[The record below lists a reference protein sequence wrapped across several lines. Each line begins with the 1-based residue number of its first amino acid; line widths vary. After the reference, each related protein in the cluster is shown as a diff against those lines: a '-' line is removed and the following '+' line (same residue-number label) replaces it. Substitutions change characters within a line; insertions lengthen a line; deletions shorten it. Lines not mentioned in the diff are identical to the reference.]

1 MGEHSVQT
9 LETASQRAA
18 FIHYLIQDIRAL
30 EYMLQNDLIESGI
43 TRIGAEQEFCLVT
56 ADWRPSDNNMEVLK
70 AIDDDHFTTELATY
84 NLEINLDPVELKAG
98 AMKSVHHQLDD
109 LLDNAGR
116 AARRYGTNILLTGI
130 LPTIG
135 SRHLGY
141 DYITPSPR
149 YYALNQILKEVR
161 SSDFQLHLRGVDELS
176 IIHDTVLFEAC
187 NTSFQLHLQIDPNDF
202 VSSFNWSQAISGPV
216 LGVSTNSPLLLG
228 RELWSETRIA
238 LFQQSIDTRNT
249 SYALKDQRPRV
260 SFGKEWA
267 TGTTVDIFK
276 DNIAQ
281 YPAILSTK
289 LEDDSYKMVQEGKIP
304 KLRALGLH
312 SGTIYPWNRACYGV
326 GNGKPHLRIENRYI
340 PAGPTTLDAMATFA
354 FWVGL
359 MQARPTKFDNIPEV
373 MDFREVKNN
382 FINSAR
388 AGLDTFQCWD
398 GKRMSTE
405 DLVTKELLPIAYRGL
420 TNSGLDKETTEN
432 YLRVIEQRA
441 KGKTGSKWLTRN
453 YRKLRKENKI
463 DHSLR
468 LLTQHLHQFEQSG
481 KPVHEWTDIACPA
494 KADTPPRYVGHI
506 MSSQLFTVHEDDLAN
521 LAIEIMQWKDIHHM
535 PVTDHQGKLTG
546 LLTWTHVERFGQP
559 PPLDKDLIVGT
570 IMEAEVITTTPRTS
584 IQEAITHM
592 KTNEIGCLPVLQK
605 GDLVGIITIKDVI
618 AFDHDPS
625 A

>member
-1 MGEHSVQT
+1 MGEHAVQT
-9 LETASQRAA
+9 LETASQRAE
-18 FIHYLIQDIRAL
+18 FIHFLIQDIKAL
-30 EYMLQNDLIESGI
+30 EYMLENKLIESGI

-56 ADWRPSDNNMEVLK
+56 ADWRPSDNNLDVLK
-70 AIDDDHFTTELATY
+70 DINDEHFTTELATY
-84 NLEINLDPVELKAG
+84 NLEINLDPVELKAN
-98 AMKSVHHQLDD
+98 ALESVHQQLDD
-109 LLDNAGR
+109 LLDKAR
-116 AARRYGTNILLTGI
+116 KAARRYGSNVILTGI
-130 LPTIG
+130 LPTVG

-141 DYITPSPR
+141 NYITPSPR

-161 SSDFQLHLRGVDELS
+161 GSDFQLHLRGVDELS

-187 NTSFQLHLQIDPNDF
+187 NTSFQLHLQIEPDDF
-202 VSSFNWSQAISGPV
+202 VQSFNWAQAISGPV
-216 LGVSTNSPLLLG
+216 MGVSTNSPLLLG

-267 TGTTVDIFK
+267 TGTAVDIFK

-289 LEDDSYKMVQEGKIP
+289 IEEDSYQMVKEGKIP

-340 PAGPTTLDAMATFA
+340 PSGPSTLDEMATFA

-359 MQARPTKFDNIPEV
+359 MQARPKKFDNLPEV
-373 MDFREVKNN
+373 MDFREIKNN
-382 FINSAR
+382 FIKSAR

-398 GKRMSTE
+398 GQRLSTE
-405 DLVTKELLPIAYRGL
+405 DLITKEFLPIAYRGL
-420 TNSGLDKETTEN
+420 KNSGMDEEAIEK
-432 YLRVIEQRA
+432 YLQVIEQRA

-453 YRKLRKENKI
+453 YRKVRKENKI

-468 LLTQHLHQFEQSG
+468 LLTQQPHENQHTG
-481 KPVHEWTDIACPA
+481 KSVYQWEDIPCPA

-506 MSSQLFTVHEDDLAN
+506 MSSQLLTIHEDDLAN
-521 LAIEIMQWKDIHHM
+521 LAIEIMQWKDIHHL
-535 PVTDHQGKLTG
+535 PVTNHQGELTG
-546 LLTWTHVERFGQP
+546 LLTWTHVERFGHP
-559 PPLDKDLIVGT
+559 PPLDKDLVVRT
-570 IMEAEVITTTPRTS
+570 IMEKEVITATPKTS
-584 IQEAITHM
+584 ISEAITLM
-592 KTNEIGCLPVLQK
+592 KKNEIGCLPVLQR

>member
-1 MGEHSVQT
+1 MGEHAVQT
-9 LETASQRAA
+9 LESASQRAE
-18 FIHYLIQDIRAL
+18 FIHFLIQDIKAL
-30 EYMLQNDLIESGI
+30 EYMLDHDMIESGI

-56 ADWRPSDNNMEVLK
+56 ADWRPSDNNLEVLK
-70 AIDDDHFTTELATY
+70 AINDEHFTTELATY
-84 NLEINLDPVELKAG
+84 NLEINLDPIELKTG
-98 AMKSVHHQLDD
+98 ALQSVSDQLQGLLEKARKS
-109 LLDNAGR
+109 
-116 AARRYGTNILLTGI
+116 ARRFGSNVLLTGI
-130 LPTIG
+130 LPTVG

-141 DYITPSPR
+141 NYITPSPR

-161 SSDFQLHLRGVDELS
+161 GSDFQLHLRGVDELS

-187 NTSFQLHLQIDPNDF
+187 NTSFQLHLQIDPKDF

-216 LGVSTNSPLLLG
+216 LGASVNSPLLLG

-260 SFGKEWA
+260 SFGKDWA
-267 TGTTVDIFK
+267 YGTAVDIFK

-281 YPAILSTK
+281 YPAILSARID
-289 LEDDSYKMVQEGKIP
+289 EDSYEMVQNGTVP

-340 PAGPTTLDAMATFA
+340 PAGPSTLDAMATFA

-359 MQARPTKFDNIPEV
+359 MQARPAKFDNLPEV

-388 AGLDTFQCWD
+388 AGLDTFQYWD
-398 GKRMSTE
+398 GQRMSTE
-405 DLVTKELLPIAYRGL
+405 DLIVKELLPIAYRGL
-420 TNSGLDKETTEN
+420 SNSGIEKENIEK
-432 YLRVIEQRA
+432 YLEVIEKRA
-441 KGKTGSKWLTRN
+441 SGRTGSKWLTRN

-468 LLTQHLHQFEQSG
+468 LLTQHMHQHQQTG
-481 KPVHEWTDIACPA
+481 KSVVDWPDIPRPA
-494 KADTPPRYVGHI
+494 KADTPARYVGHI
-506 MSSQLFTVHEDDLAN
+506 MSSQLFTIHEDDLAN
-521 LAIEIMQWKDIHHM
+521 LAIEIMQWKEIHHL
-535 PVTDHQGKLTG
+535 PVTNHQGVLTG
-546 LLTWTHVERFGQP
+546 LLTWTHVEKFGHP
-559 PPLDKDLIVGT
+559 PPLDKDLVVST

-584 IQEAITHM
+584 ILEAITLM
-592 KTNEIGCLPVLQK
+592 KTNKIGCLPVLQK

-625 A
+625 T